1 MLEFARLG
9 RWPDEVGKGRIVD
22 ATSDWGLMNRSKVLW
37 TLMTETDRAVVLSIG
52 REELQYLGI
61 CLGTYRPGSILE

>member
-1 MLEFARLG
+1 MLEFARLA

-22 ATSDWGLMNRSKVLW
+22 ATSDRSKVPW